1 LLSESWAAPGELT
14 ENSEKKLKGSVFA
27 VADYLLK
34 DLTLFEILFLGTSA
48 SAPSAKR
55 GLSAQ
60 IVKHDEYRFL
70 VDCGEGTQRQILQ
83 SGTGFKNLTNIL
95 LTHGHL
101 DHILGLGGLLSTFLR
116 WEAIDK
122 LDIFGGR
129 STLDRVHDL
138 IYGVVLRGNQAPMPL
153 RLNEIKP
160 GTFFETDDFT
170 ITAFSVTHRG
180 PDCLGYVFE
189 GKARHPFLAEKADE
203 LGVPFGPERR
213 DLVAGKEITL
223 PDGKRVKP
231 EDVLGPLQK
240 GVKVVITGDAGKTD
254 EIFAACKDADALVIE
269 STFLDE
275 EAEMAREFSHLTARQ
290 AAELAV
296 KANVKKLIITHISRR
311 YREKDVLKEAQAI
324 FPNSFVARDFDSF
337 QIKREE

>member
-1 LLSESWAAPGELT
+1 M
-14 ENSEKKLKGSVFA
+14 
-27 VADYLLK
+27 
-34 DLTLFEILFLGTSA
+34 FEILSLGTSA

-55 GLSAQ
+55 GLSAL

-83 SGTGFKNLTNIL
+83 SGAGFKNLTRIL

-116 WEAIDK
+116 WEATEE

-129 STLDRVHDL
+129 TTLDRVHDL
-138 IYGVVLRGNQAPMPL
+138 LYGVVLRGNTPPMPL
-153 RLNEIKP
+153 RLNEIKS
-160 GTFFETDDFT
+160 GMFFDADDFT
-170 ITAFSVTHRG
+170 VCAFPVTHRG

-189 GKARHPFLAEKADE
+189 GKARRPFLPEKADE

-213 DLVAGKEITL
+213 DLVEGKAITL
-223 PDGKRVKP
+223 PDGKRVQP
-231 EDVLGPLQK
+231 DEVLGPLQK
-240 GVKVVITGDAGKTD
+240 GIKLVVVGDTGRTD
-254 EIFAACKDADALVIE
+254 DILEVCQDADALVIE
-269 STFLDE
+269 STYTEE
-275 EAEMAREFSHLTARQ
+275 EAEMAHQFSHLTARM

-296 KANVKKLIITHISRR
+296 KAGIKKLILTHISRR

-324 FPNSFVARDFDSF
+324 FPNVSVARDFDTF
-337 QIKREE
+337 QIKR

>member
-1 LLSESWAAPGELT
+1 M
-14 ENSEKKLKGSVFA
+14 
-27 VADYLLK
+27 
-34 DLTLFEILFLGTSA
+34 FEILFLGTSA

-60 IVKHDEYRFL
+60 IVKHNEYRFL
-70 VDCGEGTQRQILQ
+70 IDCGEGTQRQILQ
-83 SGTGFKNLTNIL
+83 SGTGFKNLTRIL

-101 DHILGLGGLLSTFLR
+101 DHILGLGGLMSTFLR
-116 WEAIDK
+116 WEAIDE

-129 STLDRVHDL
+129 SALDRVHDL
-138 IYGVVLRGNQAPMPL
+138 LYGVVLRGNQPPMPL

-160 GTFFETDDFT
+160 GTFFEADDFT
-170 ITAFSVTHRG
+170 LTAFSVTHRG
-180 PDCLGYVFE
+180 PDCLGYLFE
-189 GKARHPFLAEKADE
+189 GKARRPFLPEKADE

-231 EDVLGPLQK
+231 DDVLGPVQK
-240 GVKVVITGDAGKTD
+240 GVKLVVVGDTGKTED
-254 EIFAACKDADALVIE
+254 LLEVSRDADGLVIE
-269 STFLDE
+269 STYLDE
-275 EAEMAREFSHLTARQ
+275 EAEMARQFSHLTARQ
-290 AAELAV
+290 AAELAL
-296 KANVKKLIITHISRR
+296 KAGVKKLILTHISRR

-324 FPNSFVARDFDSF
+324 FPNTAVARDFDLF